1 MSKTVFLFSGQGSQY
16 VGMAKE
22 LCGISNNAAC
32 VFECAGDILG
42 YDLKKLCFDGP
53 AEELNK
59 TVHSQPAIMATSLC
73 AFEAVRE
80 RGLDFCAVAGHSL
93 GEYAAMVA
101 SEMIGIEDGFKL
113 IKARAEAMQNAAE
126 QNSGAMCAV
135 IGPSSDEVE
144 EVLNSVDGYVAA
156 VNYNSP
162 VQTVIAGETAAVDR
176 AIEIFSQNKSRCIK
190 LNVASAFHSRL
201 MSGAA
206 EEFLPAA
213 KAIEFKT
220 PTVDFYSNVLG
231 GKLED
236 FSNMPEML
244 AKHIVSP
251 VKFTSELAAM
261 KNNGID
267 AYIELGSG
275 KVLTGLVRKTLDGVT
290 YGNVENE
297 KSLNAICNAQ

>member
-22 LCGISNNAAC
+22 LCGISKNAAC

-113 IKARAEAMQNAAE
+113 IKARAESMQNAAE

-267 AYIELGSG
+267 AYIELGPG

>member
-16 VGMAKE
+16 VGMARE
-22 LCGISNNAAC
+22 LCGISNNAAR

-101 SEMIGIEDGFKL
+101 SKMIGIEDGFKL

-144 EVLNSVDGYVAA
+144 DVLNSVDGYVAA

-201 MSGAA
+201 MSSAA

-220 PTVDFYSNVLG
+220 PAVDFYSNVLG

-251 VKFTSELAAM
+251 VRFTSELAAM

-267 AYIELGSG
+267 AYIELGPG